1 MVPSYKLLA
10 PRSGHLAEPLGN
22 NDNGNMNSDT
32 TPPEAVRRN
41 RIVFV
46 HMKVYDTDNVL
57 LQSTE
62 DEGPF
67 AYLHGHNNL
76 IDKLETALDG
86 LLPGEKC
93 EVEISPAEG
102 YGERI
107 EEATIEVPRETLA
120 EGMHVEIGTQV
131 AANGPDGQMEFTV
144 IAFNDDE
151 VTLDAN
157 HPLAGKQLRFELQ
170 IETVRLAHKDEVKH
184 GRPHPAGHHLM
195 VDDSS
200 FEGDPESV

>member
-1 MVPSYKLLA
+1 MKT
-10 PRSGHLAEPLGN
+10 
-22 NDNGNMNSDT
+22 DNSA
-32 TPPEAVRRN
+32 PEAVRRN
-41 RIVFV
+41 RIVLV
-46 HMKVYDTDNVL
+46 HMRVYDTKNTL

-76 IDKLETALDG
+76 IDKLEAALDG
-86 LLPGEKC
+86 LVPGESC

-102 YGERI
+102 YGERT
-107 EEATIEVPRETLA
+107 EEATIDVPREALA
-120 EGMHVEIGTQV
+120 EGMHVEVGTQV
-131 AANGPDGQMEFTV
+131 AASGPDGQMEFTV
-144 IAFNDDE
+144 IALSDDE

-170 IETVRLAHKDEVKH
+170 VESVAPAHKDEIKH

-200 FEGDPESV
+200 LQDDEKPA